1 MTYVQ
6 DEFAAE
12 LQSAVEAAAAD
23 RDKIKVFEDIAKRHP
38 AAAAAEVSRLVPR
51 FMERWRTQARDLHG
65 VDIAARDWEKRFKSH
80 RQHAAAEASLAE
92 AGLLLMR
99 ANYFLVFAWCKT
111 KLDALAVDMTLSDEE
126 RAQKACEVGAEALRG
141 IEQAYLHNLEEML
154 LQTRG
159 EAEKLVKDELAARL
173 AGQLATRISLSK
185 NRRLKTALDEIR
197 ETNKPANRVRF
208 EALLGELYVTAPEGW
223 AEHHVSDWLLVD
235 TRNASV
241 KKIEKRHTP
250 GTEEVELATF
260 AERAALLRR
269 GRKAGLAP
277 REYEIFK
284 LFVTHPGIKYR
295 EVADILGVSVG
306 TVSKSKSRIAEAL
319 SKSA

>member
-1 MTYVQ
+1 MQ
-6 DEFAAE
+6 DEFAAK
-12 LQSAVEAAAAD
+12 LQSAFEAAAAD
-23 RDKIKVFEDIAKRHP
+23 RDKIKAFENVAKRHP
-38 AAAAAEVSRLVPR
+38 EAAAAVVSKLVPL

-65 VDIAARDWEKRFKSH
+65 VDIAARDWEVRFKSQ
-80 RQHAAAEASLAE
+80 RQHGAAEASLAE
-92 AGLLLMR
+92 AGLLLIR

-126 RAQKACEVGAEALRG
+126 RAQKACEVGVEALRA
-141 IEQAYLHNLEEML
+141 IEQAFLHSLQELL
-154 LQTRG
+154 LQTSG
-159 EAEKLVKDELAARL
+159 EAEKLVMDELAVRL

-185 NRRLKTALDEIR
+185 NKRLKRAVDDIR
-197 ETNKPANRVRF
+197 ETNKPANRARF
-208 EALLGELYVTAPEGW
+208 EALLQALYVTAPEGW
-223 AEHHVSDWLLVD
+223 AEHHANDWLLVD

-260 AERAALLRR
+260 AERETLLKR

-295 EVADILGVSVG
+295 EVADILVVSVG
-306 TVSKSKSRIAEAL
+306 TVSKGKSRIAEAL